1 MTGRRSKLS
10 NAIGVPTLA
19 FALSV
24 LLVIGQALNCCRIN
38 ETISASIGQVLKT
51 LVHGGP
57 HAASEATGSP
67 RKSHP
72 GCHGH
77 GPEAGTE
84 SPSPQIPSDGPHYQ
98 SGEPCLSELSIAS
111 KALVPAPT
119 SDIGLSIPVAS
130 YIPLSAPPRIA
141 HLEKPR
147 PQNKSSP
154 PVYLLTLRI
163 LV

>member
-1 MTGRRSKLS
+1 MTSRRFTLR
-10 NAIGVPTLA
+10 NANGVSTLA
-19 FALSV
+19 FALSL
-24 LLVIGQALNCCRIN
+24 LLVLGQTLNCCRIN
-38 ETISASIGQVLKT
+38 ENLSAS
-51 LVHGGP
+51 LVGAWKSLVKIGP

-77 GPEAGTE
+77 GPETGTE
-84 SPSPQIPSDGPHYQ
+84 SPSQPAPVDGPTYQ
-98 SGEPCLSELSIAS
+98 SGESCLSEVAFETQ
-111 KALVPAPT
+111 ALQPT
-119 SDIGLSIPVAS
+119 PTTDTG
-130 YIPLSAPPRIA
+130 LSAPVAAFLPPPA
-141 HLEKPR
+141 LPPLAQLGNPR